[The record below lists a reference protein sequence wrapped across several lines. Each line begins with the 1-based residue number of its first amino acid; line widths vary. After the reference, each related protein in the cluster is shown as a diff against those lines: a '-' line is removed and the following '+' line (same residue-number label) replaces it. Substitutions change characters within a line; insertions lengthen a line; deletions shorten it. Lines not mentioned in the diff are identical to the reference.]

1 MTGNGSS
8 GPESSKSMVMSL
20 DASVGFNIRA
30 SSQDT
35 KYLAVVVGVTG
46 NDGDEDDDTF
56 VSTFLQTV
64 VVPSELSEN
73 R

>member
-8 GPESSKSMVMSL
+8 GPESSRSMVISL

-35 KYLAVVVGVTG
+35 RYFAMVTSGRCDVTG
-46 NDGDEDDDTF
+46 SDGDEDDDTF
-56 VSTFLQTV
+56 VSTFYRQLQYQV
-64 VVPSELSEN
+64 